1 MTTPHYGIWPWD
13 LGTAREEK
21 LRVTAGVIVFV
32 DAVNAAGEFQPGA
45 LIEVSLSD
53 RDQDFVPFYPGSR
66 LLNKTSD
73 QVRMKWAAQAGVTA
87 KILIGEPD
95 VLDLQIA
102 SRATVVV
109 GSLADTITVAPVTVG
124 TSVQSIIAANANRKR
139 VLIRNEG
146 AAAVF
151 IGPTG
156 VLVSTGLRLDPGEQ
170 WKSTTTNAEVFGI
183 SAAAGNDVRV
193 LEETN

>member
-32 DAVNAAGEFQPGA
+32 DAVNASGEFQPGA
-45 LIEVSLSD
+45 LIEISLSD

-73 QVRMKWAAQAGVTA
+73 QVRMKWAAQPGVTA
-87 KILIGEPD
+87 KLLIGEPE

-109 GSLADTITVAPVTVG
+109 GDLADTITGAGVTVG
-124 TSVQSIIAANANRKR
+124 VAEGLLIAANAGRKR
-139 VLIRNEG
+139 LTIQNLG
-146 AAAVF
+146 AAEVY

-156 VLVSTGLRLDPGEQ
+156 V
-170 WKSTTTNAEVFGI
+170 TTADGIRIGSGGAYETDKTSAAFYGI
-183 SAAAGNDVRV
+183 STAPGQDVRV